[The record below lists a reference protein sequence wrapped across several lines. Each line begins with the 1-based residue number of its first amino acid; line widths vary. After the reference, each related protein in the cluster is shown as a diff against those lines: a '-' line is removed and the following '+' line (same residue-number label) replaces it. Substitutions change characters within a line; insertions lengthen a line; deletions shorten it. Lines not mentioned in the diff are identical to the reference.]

1 MSTIIQEHYI
11 LSGLIIVLFILSLL
25 SQAATGFLYQN
36 MIKETHNMSSTE
48 NKMLKICKLK
58 FTNYYELHEGV
69 SNIPVFVEKF
79 MHSIRI
85 GRFSLKGLYHLS
97 GQLLLF
103 AIFTA
108 GTGACRAIAA
118 NETLDKIVPYY
129 VGSFFMLYIFFAVA
143 AIIDIKGKRMILKTN
158 LIDYLENV
166 MSIRIPQT
174 RKEQDRLDKLEAEN
188 LQKAEKEEKTFFWKR
203 KERGRNTPAW
213 DKLTA
218 EEEAEMESLL
228 QEFIS

>member
-79 MHSIRI
+79 IQS
-85 GRFSLKGLYHLS
+85 
-97 GQLLLF
+97 
-103 AIFTA
+103 
-108 GTGACRAIAA
+108 
-118 NETLDKIVPYY
+118 
-129 VGSFFMLYIFFAVA
+129 
-143 AIIDIKGKRMILKTN
+143 
-158 LIDYLENV
+158 
-166 MSIRIPQT
+166 
-174 RKEQDRLDKLEAEN
+174 
-188 LQKAEKEEKTFFWKR
+188 
-203 KERGRNTPAW
+203 
-213 DKLTA
+213 
-218 EEEAEMESLL
+218 
-228 QEFIS
+228 